1 MKQKDKT
8 GTGRTLGATAIAAIW
23 LAGAAVG
30 LAADTPAA
38 PAKPAEKQPLAG
50 TLVTID
56 GKDPRIVTQ
65 DGVREGKWCGMMWCP
80 FAGTSVKL
88 IGSTGP
94 AGGMADIYVDGIHQK
109 TADWYSD
116 QDASHATLFAAENL
130 PDGKHA
136 LGVLTRGTKR
146 AESKG
151 TSINWS
157 RIEFIAGAHPERFVP
172 VRRTRFDPN
181 VPLWLDNQ
189 GEILQCHMGGIMY
202 YQGKYYLVG
211 GDWRGEKLRGFPF
224 DWGKNL
230 GMCIYSSPDL
240 MNWTYHGN
248 FCGASSDP
256 AHVLHDETLGAG
268 RAKLIRA
275 RGTGKFVAFFEIVD
289 AHFRKFNVTAAA
301 VAEKP
306 EGPYRWHGILEYDGK
321 PMQGADTAVF
331 TDDDGSQ
338 YLITGKRHPS
348 QWNVADC
355 LYQLTPDCLHVEK
368 AEVLGTGGEAPAIFK
383 HDGIYYLLH
392 SQLTGLGV
400 NENFYHT
407 ATNIW
412 GPWQARGKIA
422 QGEHSL
428 NTFMT
433 QTTDVVPVAGKK
445 GAFLWI
451 GDSIRNNAPPYART
465 VWLPV
470 TLKGK
475 GEMEIRWRDSWDLSV
490 FDEVR

>member
-1 MKQKDKT
+1 MRQTDKT
-8 GTGRTLGATAIAAIW
+8 GTRRTRAQRQSRPSGWRGRRSGWPRTG
-23 LAGAAVG
+23 
-30 LAADTPAA
+30 A

-130 PDGKHA
+130 PDGKHV

-202 YQGKYYLVG
+202 YQGKYYMVG
-211 GDWRGEKLRGFPF
+211 GDWRGEKLA
-224 DWGKNL
+224 
-230 GMCIYSSPDL
+230 
-240 MNWTYHGN
+240 
-248 FCGASSDP
+248 AS
-256 AHVLHDETLGAG
+256 
-268 RAKLIRA
+268 
-275 RGTGKFVAFFEIVD
+275 
-289 AHFRKFNVTAAA
+289 
-301 VAEKP
+301 
-306 EGPYRWHGILEYDGK
+306 
-321 PMQGADTAVF
+321 
-331 TDDDGSQ
+331 
-338 YLITGKRHPS
+338 
-348 QWNVADC
+348 
-355 LYQLTPDCLHVEK
+355 
-368 AEVLGTGGEAPAIFK
+368 
-383 HDGIYYLLH
+383 
-392 SQLTGLGV
+392 
-400 NENFYHT
+400 
-407 ATNIW
+407 
-412 GPWQARGKIA
+412 
-422 QGEHSL
+422 
-428 NTFMT
+428 
-433 QTTDVVPVAGKK
+433 QT
-445 GAFLWI
+445 I
-451 GDSIRNNAPPYART
+451 GART
-465 VWLPV
+465 WACAS
-470 TLKGK
+470 TL
-475 GEMEIRWRDSWDLSV
+475 RQT
-490 FDEVR
+490 

>member
-1 MKQKDKT
+1 MKQKDKI

-94 AGGMADIYVDGIHQK
+94 AGGMAEIYVDGIHQK

-130 PDGKHA
+130 PDGKHV

-202 YQGKYYLVG
+202 YQGK
-211 GDWRGEKLRGFPF
+211 
-224 DWGKNL
+224 
-230 GMCIYSSPDL
+230 
-240 MNWTYHGN
+240 
-248 FCGASSDP
+248 
-256 AHVLHDETLGAG
+256 
-268 RAKLIRA
+268 
-275 RGTGKFVAFFEIVD
+275 
-289 AHFRKFNVTAAA
+289 
-301 VAEKP
+301 
-306 EGPYRWHGILEYDGK
+306 
-321 PMQGADTAVF
+321 
-331 TDDDGSQ
+331 
-338 YLITGKRHPS
+338 
-348 QWNVADC
+348 
-355 LYQLTPDCLHVEK
+355 CLHVEK

-392 SQLTGLGV
+392 SHLTGLGV

-412 GPWQARGKIA
+412 GPWQAMGKIA

-445 GAFLWI
+445 GVFLWI